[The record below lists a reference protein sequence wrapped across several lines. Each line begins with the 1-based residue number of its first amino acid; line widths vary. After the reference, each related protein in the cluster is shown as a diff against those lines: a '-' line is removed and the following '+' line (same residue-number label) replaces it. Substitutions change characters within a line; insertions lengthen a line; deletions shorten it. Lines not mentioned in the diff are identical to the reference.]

1 MIEQK
6 ELHIMT
12 RTIAKPPIE
21 GSESPAK
28 REDIIKKMHVIFDM
42 DPDQRTKDL
51 IAAMII
57 SEMSQADHL
66 DKAQRIK
73 RLKSCLIKLLPLLF
87 RTPADG
93 AVDEPPRPRLP
104 SDKEELTTMSKL
116 LAQHVDENFIQPY
129 LDRLTE
135 GDEKQTKA

>member
-1 MIEQK
+1 
-6 ELHIMT
+6 MT

-28 REDIIKKMHVIFDM
+28 REDIIKKMHAIFDM

-57 SEMSQADHL
+57 SEMSQGDHL

-93 AVDEPPRPRLP
+93 ATDEPPRPRLP